1 MIYYNENNKFA
12 ANWLEKLMQEQLIP
26 QGIVDRRSIAEI
38 KPDDLKQYKQCHFF
52 AGIGGW
58 SYALELAKW
67 EEDRP
72 VWTGSCPCQPFSAA
86 GNKKGFNDE
95 RDLWPVW
102 FKLIK
107 ECKPTTVFGEQV
119 EPAIKHG
126 WLDRLSNDLEAEDY
140 AIGAAVLPA
149 CSVGTPHQRKRLW
162 WVANS
167 NSDQCGSENRKSAAI
182 EEREESCDRE
192 DFGELWDIGGASDKD
207 ICVDDPNSLWRGR
220 RPTDQSSRSSKDGKL
235 ADTNSLR
242 LQRSGDELCP
252 QRKSLGK
259 TGCGDRV
266 RKWGEAEYIK
276 CTDGK
281 YRPIEPSIRL
291 LVNGFPSRMGL
302 LRGFGNAIVPQ
313 MAAVF
318 IESFMGISV

>member
-26 QGIVDRRSIAEI
+26 QGIVDRRSITEI

-192 DFGELWDIGGASDKD
+192 DFGELWDIGGASSAFSIMADAD
-207 ICVDDPNSLWRGR
+207 IE
-220 RPTDQSSRSSKDGKL
+220 
-235 ADTNSLR
+235 R
-242 LQRSGDELCP
+242 LQGVVFDGHKKGRVVPSISTRLRS
-252 QRKSLGK
+252 R
-259 TGCGDRV
+259 TGFWSD
-266 RKWGEAEYIK
+266 AQYIK

-318 IESFMGISV
+318 IKSFMGISV